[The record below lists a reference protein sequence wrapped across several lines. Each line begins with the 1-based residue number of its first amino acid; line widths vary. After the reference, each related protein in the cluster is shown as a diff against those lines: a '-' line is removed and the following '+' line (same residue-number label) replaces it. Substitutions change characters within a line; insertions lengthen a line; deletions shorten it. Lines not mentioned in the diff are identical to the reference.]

1 MPRHDVQ
8 PHPVT
13 SVDAVRVGRGHTRA
27 TANSATRMMPS
38 LRIGLLLDDSGTR
51 TGHRALLD
59 QIAHY
64 RDREAS
70 RVPRPQE
77 AAPPSAHQGTGYL
90 SPPPGGPPRFERSR
104 PRTVEDGRSYR
115 IRRPSSTSHRRVAE
129 RTGDQCAPR
138 NDRHPLPR
146 EHERC
151 SIGPASRPWPTSP
164 PRATAEERYRD
175 AGRPSSL
182 GGLGRP
188 PRTRA
193 KDRHGRREGAA
204 FPPPGRG
211 PSPGQS

>member
-104 PRTVEDGRSYR
+104 PRIVEDGRSYR

-129 RTGDQCAPR
+129 SAPATVVR
-138 NDRHPLPR
+138 RGRIRHPLPR
-146 EHERC
+146 EHDRC
-151 SIGPASRPWPTSP
+151 SIGPASRPWPTPP

-182 GGLGRP
+182 GGLGGRLVRGPRPARMPRGGRVSTPWAWP
-188 PRTRA
+188 PRP
-193 KDRHGRREGAA
+193 D
-204 FPPPGRG
+204 
-211 PSPGQS
+211 